1 MKTNPEALKQA
12 IRILTSIKSLNVTQ
26 TLAIFQVVDL
36 LDNHMEQHDNNDDTN
51 HHPNWDEILK
61 EDEDETSSPN

>member
-12 IRILTSIKSLNVTQ
+12 IRILTSIEGLNVTQ

-36 LDNHMEQHDNNDDTN
+36 LDNHMEQQDKNDDTN
-51 HHPNWDEILK
+51 HQPNWDEILK

>member
-12 IRILTSIKSLNVTQ
+12 IRILTSIEGLNVTQ

-36 LDNHMEQHDNNDDTN
+36 LDNHMEQQDKNNDTN

-61 EDEDETSSPN
+61 EEEDETSSPN

>member
-12 IRILTSIKSLNVTQ
+12 IRILTSIDGLNVTQ

-36 LDNHMEQHDNNDDTN
+36 LDNHMEQQDKNDDTN
-51 HHPNWDEILK
+51 HQPNLDEILK
-61 EDEDETSSPN
+61 EEDETSSSN